1 MVILCQ
7 INGPS
12 GIKAKE
18 VFFCSS
24 HHAGALLCAGI
35 VNKTRDAFERFSSG
49 FSGKAPALRED
60 VYRNRCSPQ
69 RIRFTEK

>member
-35 VNKTRDAFERFSSG
+35 VNKTRDAFERFQRESSCSSG
-49 FSGKAPALRED
+49 GRVQEPLFSTANPVYGK
-60 VYRNRCSPQ
+60 
-69 RIRFTEK
+69 